1 MNKRVWITILWL
13 LLTFG
18 VTYLTY
24 QTAAPDKKIFDSTSI
39 FLLMVGG
46 YGVILTLINH
56 TEVIEQNNKILI
68 EQKKDAILE
77 NTYRLI
83 KAWDDEH
90 LLKARQWTRDIKRR
104 QNNLSANKLINK
116 IEKDKDLEGSV
127 VLVLNYIENVR
138 MSLETERV
146 DAKLMKQTLGN
157 TLNNIIERFKP
168 FAIKLDTA
176 NENDLKQC
184 QKLLGF

>member
-1 MNKRVWITILWL
+1 MKNRKLITVIWLILTIGITIL
-13 LLTFG
+13 
-18 VTYLTY
+18 TYLN
-24 QTAAPDKKIFDSTSI
+24 ADDNKKIFDTGSI

-56 TEVIEQNNKILI
+56 TEVIEQNNKILE
-68 EQKKDAILE
+68 EQKKDAIIE
-77 NTYRLI
+77 NTFRLL

-90 LLKARQWTRDIKRR
+90 LLKAREWTREIKRD
-104 QNNLSANKLINK
+104 QNNLSSNELIKK
-116 IEKDKDLEGSV
+116 IENDKALEGSV

-138 MSLETERV
+138 MSLVVERV
-146 DAKLMKQTLGN
+146 DAKLMKNTLGN

-168 FAIKLDTA
+168 FAIKLDPE
-176 NENDLKQC
+176 NEKDLKQC